1 MAFQEGNKLSN
12 GRPKGSPN
20 KFTDKVRSNLS
31 KLTDQ
36 KLSDLQDALEE
47 VREESPAK
55 YVELYLKMLEYT
67 MPKLRAIDTK
77 LDVADNA
84 IEKIVVELKKKQDGA
99 PT

>member
-47 VREESPAK
+47 VRSESPAK

-77 LDVADNA
+77 MELGESS
-84 IEKIVVELKKKQDGA
+84 IEKITIEVKQK
-99 PT
+99 PVSE

>member
-1 MAFQEGNKLSN
+1 MAFESGNKLSN

-20 KFTDKVRSNLS
+20 KFTDKVRANLS

-47 VREESPAK
+47 VRSESPAK

-77 LDVADNA
+77 LDLGSDTISNIK
-84 IEKIVVELKKKQDGA
+84 IEVINTNTPSE
-99 PT
+99 

>member
-1 MAFQEGNKLSN
+1 MGFESGNKLSN

-20 KFTDKVRSNLS
+20 KFTDKVRANLS

-36 KLSDLQDALEE
+36 KLCDLQDALEE
-47 VREESPAK
+47 VRSDSPAK

-77 LDVADNA
+77 IDAGEGTISKIT
-84 IEKIVVELKKKQDGA
+84 IEVKEKPA
-99 PT
+99 SE

>member
-1 MAFQEGNKLSN
+1 MAFKEGNDFGK

-20 KFTDKVRSNLS
+20 KFTDKVRTNLM

-36 KLSDLQDALEE
+36 KLVDLQDALEE
-47 VREESPAK
+47 VRGESPAK

-77 LDVADNA
+77 IDVAEGTIDKIT
-84 IEKIVVELKKKQDGA
+84 IEVKQK
-99 PT
+99 PSE

>member
-47 VREESPAK
+47 VRSESPAK

-77 LDVADNA
+77 MELGETS
-84 IEKIVVELKKKQDGA
+84 IEKITIEVKQK
-99 PT
+99 PVSE

>member
-12 GRPKGSPN
+12 GRPKGSP
-20 KFTDKVRSNLS
+20 KTCTDKVRSNLS

-47 VREESPAK
+47 VRSESPAK

-77 LDVADNA
+77 MELGESS
-84 IEKIVVELKKKQDGA
+84 IEKITIEVKQK
-99 PT
+99 PVSE

>member
-1 MAFQEGNKLSN
+1 MGFESGNKLSN

-20 KFTDKVRSNLS
+20 KFTDKVRANLS

-36 KLSDLQDALEE
+36 KLCDLQDALEE
-47 VREESPAK
+47 VRADSPAK

-77 LDVADNA
+77 IDAGEGTISKIT
-84 IEKIVVELKKKQDGA
+84 IEVKEKPA
-99 PT
+99 SE

>member
-1 MAFQEGNKLSN
+1 MAFKEGNDYGK

-20 KFTDKVRSNLS
+20 KFTDKVRLNLM

-36 KLSDLQDALEE
+36 KLVDLQDALEE
-47 VREESPAK
+47 VRGESPAK

-77 LDVADNA
+77 IDVAEGTIDKIT
-84 IEKIVVELKKKQDGA
+84 IEVKQK
-99 PT
+99 PSE

>member
-1 MAFQEGNKLSN
+1 MGFESGNKLSN

-20 KFTDKVRSNLS
+20 KFTDKVRANLS

-36 KLSDLQDALEE
+36 KLCDLQDALEE
-47 VREESPAK
+47 VRSESPAK

-77 LDVADNA
+77 IDAA
-84 IEKIVVELKKKQDGA
+84 EGSISKITIEVKEKPA
-99 PT
+99 SE

>member
-1 MAFQEGNKLSN
+1 MGFESGNKLSN

-47 VREESPAK
+47 VRSESPAK

-67 MPKLRAIDTK
+67 MPKLRAIDNK
-77 LDVADNA
+77 IDIAENA
-84 IEKIVVELKKKQDGA
+84 IEKIVVELKTRDNEPRA
-99 PT
+99 

>member
-1 MAFQEGNKLSN
+1 MAFKEGNEYGK

-20 KFTDKVRSNLS
+20 KFTDKVRTNLM

-36 KLSDLQDALEE
+36 KLMNLQDALES
-47 VREESPAK
+47 VREDSPAK

-77 LDVADNA
+77 IDVAEGTIDKIT
-84 IEKIVVELKKKQDGA
+84 IEVKQK
-99 PT
+99 PIE

>member
-1 MAFQEGNKLSN
+1 MAFREGNDYGK

-20 KFTDKVRSNLS
+20 KFTDKVRTNLM

-36 KLSDLQDALEE
+36 KLVDLQDALEE
-47 VREESPAK
+47 VREDSPAK

-77 LDVADNA
+77 IDAGEGTISKIT
-84 IEKIVVELKKKQDGA
+84 IEVKEKPA
-99 PT
+99 SE